1 MLPFIK
7 DMNERMFIDGAFIID
22 RLKGE
27 KRMGFEICVTQW
39 LKFRCPEYNSSA
51 KV

>member
-7 DMNERMFIDGAFIID
+7 VMNERMFIDGAFIID

-27 KRMGFEICVTQW
+27 KNGW
-39 LKFRCPEYNSSA
+39 DLKS
-51 KV
+51 V

>member
-7 DMNERMFIDGAFIID
+7 VMNERMFIDGAFIID

-27 KRMGFEICVTQW
+27 KTDGI
-39 LKFRCPEYNSSA
+39 
-51 KV
+51 

>member
-7 DMNERMFIDGAFIID
+7 VMNERMFIDGAFIID

-27 KRMGFEICVTQW
+27 KKRMGFEICVTQ
-39 LKFRCPEYNSSA
+39 
-51 KV
+51 